1 MFIIIFPYKFT
12 KSFYYDFQI
21 NELRKNLMTS
31 FEVHDLSYIV
41 NKEWRKAFTGK
52 RNKFVKEFKTIQ
64 EWKKN
69 IEKKIKKNKK
79 IYILNFLD
87 TNTFNSLLLHRI
99 LNKKEIFLIQLRSP
113 GIQLNKKK
121 FFNEI
126 VKIFFYTLF
135 FNFKRFL
142 FLFKQSLFSKIIKFI
157 KYENLAILY
166 VGKKKHM
173 IPYLRA
179 SNTFFIKYNS
189 SDYFNYLSYKKKKK
203 SGKDKIIFLD
213 SNAPFISDKKLFK
226 YNINYDVTSWYESL
240 NKFLLNLQKKLRLKV
255 VIIPHPRSRDKNNKF
270 YSSKLKV
277 AKDENATLRYIKD
290 AKVVFAISA
299 TTAASF
305 CVIFNKPINFIYN
318 NQIKEKNSDQF
329 NHMLDLSKSLGTK
342 FINLENKISKHDI
355 NFKIKKNLYKKYKYD
370 YLTSKETENKKI
382 YEILNNNFFK
392 I

>member
-1 MFIIIFPYKFT
+1 
-12 KSFYYDFQI
+12 
-21 NELRKNLMTS
+21 MTS

-166 VGKKKHM
+166 VGKK
-173 IPYLRA
+173 
-179 SNTFFIKYNS
+179 
-189 SDYFNYLSYKKKKK
+189 
-203 SGKDKIIFLD
+203 
-213 SNAPFISDKKLFK
+213 
-226 YNINYDVTSWYESL
+226 NI
-240 NKFLLNLQKKLRLKV
+240 
-255 VIIPHPRSRDKNNKF
+255 
-270 YSSKLKV
+270 
-277 AKDENATLRYIKD
+277 
-290 AKVVFAISA
+290 
-299 TTAASF
+299 
-305 CVIFNKPINFIYN
+305 
-318 NQIKEKNSDQF
+318 
-329 NHMLDLSKSLGTK
+329 
-342 FINLENKISKHDI
+342 
-355 NFKIKKNLYKKYKYD
+355 
-370 YLTSKETENKKI
+370 
-382 YEILNNNFFK
+382 
-392 I
+392 